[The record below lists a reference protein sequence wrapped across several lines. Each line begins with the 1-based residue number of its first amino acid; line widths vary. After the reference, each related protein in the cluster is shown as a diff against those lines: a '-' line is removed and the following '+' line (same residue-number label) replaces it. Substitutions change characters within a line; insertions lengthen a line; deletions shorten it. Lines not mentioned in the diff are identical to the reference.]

1 METKIPAVDIAD
13 LAAARWNAKADE
25 YNQWDALGQDEKD
38 ELITAEKNLLASAS
52 AEQEQSWRDQGR
64 AAFASGKSIDSRPS
78 ETENPEA
85 SYFWALG
92 FQDAESKLHEELE
105 AAKSTVE
112 QGASATLVALKM
124 VVNAL
129 DVVEAHS
136 GRLPTYDDPLEDDDT
151 PPQTFLQLTQQ
162 FAGDHVS
169 EAELLKV
176 IDAMPAL
183 FPAYHFPWK

>member
-105 AAKSTVE
+105 AAKSAVE
-112 QGASATLVALKM
+112 QGASTTLVALKM

-129 DVVEAHS
+129 SE
-136 GRLPTYDDPLEDDDT
+136 
-151 PPQTFLQLTQQ
+151 
-162 FAGDHVS
+162 VS
-169 EAELLKV
+169 AS
-176 IDAMPAL
+176 IA
-183 FPAYHFPWK
+183 W